1 MVFKKKKRSALRVQ
15 KLGSNAVIKEKYST
29 WPNMIANNDRRRL
42 HKHIM
47 GMMSLHQPYQ
57 GQIIIH
63 QENNLQ
69 LNIFALCYGF
79 IIIFHIAN
87 LASLFDAV
95 DDTFFSQFTLKRVD

>member
-1 MVFKKKKRSALRVQ
+1 
-15 KLGSNAVIKEKYST
+15 
-29 WPNMIANNDRRRL
+29 MIANNDLRRS

-47 GMMSLHQPYQ
+47 GLMSLHQPYQ
-57 GQIIIH
+57 GHIFIH

-69 LNIFALCYGF
+69 HNIFALCYGF

-87 LASLFDAV
+87 LASIFDAV